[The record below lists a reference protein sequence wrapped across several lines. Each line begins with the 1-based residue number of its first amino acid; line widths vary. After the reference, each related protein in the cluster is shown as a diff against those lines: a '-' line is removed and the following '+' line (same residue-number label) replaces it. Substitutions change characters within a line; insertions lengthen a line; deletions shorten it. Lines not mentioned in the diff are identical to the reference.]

1 MSCRLAHHGHRS
13 SGCRM
18 GVKTLK
24 IAPDLARSGA
34 GQYAA
39 ANDTAAACELLNEP
53 QGLS

>member
-24 IAPDLARSGA
+24 IAPDFARAGA
-34 GQYAA
+34 GQC
-39 ANDTAAACELLNEP
+39 DCGERRER
-53 QGLS
+53 GLRASKRI